1 MNSPS
6 RTTALMFILSLFI
19 WWGCG
24 DTPTS
29 IMEIVLPDK
38 DTPPSADATGLSE
51 MEAILAS
58 EGEVLSPIPDD
69 VYELLWGE
77 WTKASLTTPRRFYK
91 KFIDA
96 DGIAIVGSQ
105 NVDDASFQIARHIV
119 LVMTSKL
126 PGLREALSVDSPGGI
141 TGNESPFRLVLT
153 HRPSQDFVN
162 MPEHHNANLGNLIY
176 RYGTFHGYYARVDVE
191 GMGVAIG
198 ALIHEMTHVIE
209 HAIRARNLLPNFDER
224 LSTAFDR
231 EMEKVQIRWETDGN
245 PYLPFIAADGT
256 IVSQKDLPEWDDRPI
271 YCMANSNSH
280 DDASEFWAWF
290 VHFEWFGGAFSPVL
304 RSLDPNYDPIEDLF
318 RPECPNLVGITEE
331 VFPAVAIGWLTG
343 TKDY

>member
-38 DTPPSADATGLSE
+38 DTPPSANTTGLSE

-58 EGEVLSPIPDD
+58 EGEVLSPIPND
-69 VYELLWGE
+69 VYEQLWGE
-77 WTKASLTTPRRFYK
+77 WTKVGLTTPRRFYK

-96 DGIAIVGSQ
+96 DGIAIVGSD
-105 NVDDASFQIARHIV
+105 NVEDRWFQKARHVV

-126 PGLREALSVDSPGGI
+126 AGLREALSADQVGGI
-141 TGNESPFRLVLT
+141 TGDEVPFRLVLT

-162 MPEHHNANLGNLIY
+162 MPEHLDANLGNLIY
-176 RYGTFHGYYARVDVE
+176 RYGTFHGYYARVDVKNT
-191 GMGVAIG
+191 VASSVIV
-198 ALIHEMTHVIE
+198 HEMTHAIE
-209 HAIRARNLLPNFDER
+209 HAIRARNLLPNFEER
-224 LSTAFDR
+224 LSAAFDR

-245 PYLPFIAADGT
+245 PYLPYLLPDGT
-256 IVSQKDLPEWDDRPI
+256 RVGKEDLPEWDRPF

-290 VHFEWFGGAFSPVL
+290 VDFEWYGGVFDPFL
-304 RSLDPNYDPIEDLF
+304 RSLEPNYDPIEDHF

-331 VFPAVAIGWLTG
+331 VFPRVSIGWLLS